1 MTNKWGLKHDPSSIM
16 ALIIKKNRLEIF
28 KRDEPHLGNFWI
40 DFANKKMV
48 YRIKSCLLKKEAI
61 RKAVGI
67 KDNYHPNVLDATAG
81 LGKDAF
87 ILAALGC
94 QVCMIERN
102 PIIAALL
109 DDALQRNYKNH
120 TINTLLKKKMS
131 LIYDSSFNIIKI
143 LKLKPDIIYLD
154 PMYPISKKN
163 TVKKDMYF
171 LRSLIGND
179 QDSEKLLK
187 LSRKFSKK
195 RVIVK
200 RPRHANYLSGIKSTF
215 SILSRKH
222 RFDIYSPLQ

>member
-1 MTNKWGLKHDPSSIM
+1 M
-16 ALIIKKNRLEIF
+16 ALIIKQDKLEIF

-40 DFANKKMV
+40 DFAHKKMV
-48 YRIKSCLLKKEAI
+48 HRTKNCLLKKEAI

-67 KDNYHPNVLDATAG
+67 KQNYYPNVLDATAG
-81 LGKDAF
+81 LGRDAF

-102 PIIAALL
+102 PIMAALL

-120 TINTLLKKKMS
+120 MINTLLKKKMS
-131 LIYDSSFNIIKI
+131 LIYDSSFKIIKM

-154 PMYPISKKN
+154 PMYPITKKN
-163 TVKKDMYF
+163 IVKKDMYF
-171 LRSLIGND
+171 LRSLIGTD
-179 QDSEKLLK
+179 PDSEKLLK

-200 RPRHANYLSGIKSTF
+200 RPRHANYLTGIKSTF
-215 SILSRKH
+215 SIISKKH
-222 RFDIYSPLQ
+222 RFDVYSPLQ